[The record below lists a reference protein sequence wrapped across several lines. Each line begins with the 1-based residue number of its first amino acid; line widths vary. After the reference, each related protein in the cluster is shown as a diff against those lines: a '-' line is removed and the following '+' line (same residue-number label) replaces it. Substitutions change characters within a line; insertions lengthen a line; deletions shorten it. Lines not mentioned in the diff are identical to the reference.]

1 MNWTFHPTNKAITTS
16 LPLSIEVSDWKG
28 TPRVILE
35 GVGDLELK
43 RIPEGAM
50 KADFYLTLPG
60 TYKVLIQDSVVK
72 ESYEFQVIQHNY
84 LDFSRE
90 FGFFFILFLFVM
102 GGIVI
107 WVRQIMKKKT
117 PAT

>member
-1 MNWTFHPTNKAITTS
+1 MNWTFHPTNKEITTS
-16 LPLSIEVSDWKG
+16 LPLSVEVRNWKG
-28 TPRVILE
+28 RPRVILD

-43 RIPEGAM
+43 GTPQGAM

-60 TYKVLIQDSVVK
+60 TYKVTIQDSGSK
-72 ESYEFQVIQHNY
+72 DFYQFQVKQHHY
-84 LDFSRE
+84 LDFSNE

-102 GGIVI
+102 GGIVL